1 MVKHQCHAASGHQ
14 TKGSIG
20 SKAEEPMIEGQ
31 KVEIRGEIKQWIIC
45 GVGGRQ
51 NCMLE
56 SGRSM

>member
-14 TKGSIG
+14 TKSSIG
-20 SKAEEPMIEGQ
+20 SKAVKPVLEGE

-51 NCMLE
+51 NGMLE
-56 SGRSM
+56 SGRPM